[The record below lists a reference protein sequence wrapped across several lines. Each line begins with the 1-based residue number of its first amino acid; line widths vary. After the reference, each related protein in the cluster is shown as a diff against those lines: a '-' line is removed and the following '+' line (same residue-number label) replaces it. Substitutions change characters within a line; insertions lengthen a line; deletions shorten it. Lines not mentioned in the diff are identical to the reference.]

1 MFPLKEFALKNEL
14 LVAAHR
20 GSSGTAPENTISSI
34 EEALKIGAEFIEIDV
49 QLTKDKYPVVYHD
62 FIIQALKKPINELN
76 YDEIRKLDV
85 GSKFNSDF
93 SGESIPLLDYI
104 IEIAKGKAYILLEVK
119 ANSNFILDDFVHIL
133 NVVKK
138 HNYEQFTIFTSFR
151 FELLKKIKEI
161 DNSLITAAL
170 KHYNDPRLPSE
181 IVRELN
187 CEAFFCSIVEINKEI
202 SDDAQKNNIILGCY
216 PIDNINEL
224 NYIKQFHV
232 NAIASNFPELML
244 NEIRKS

>member
-20 GSSGTAPENTISSI
+20 GSSGTATENTISSI
-34 EEALKIGAEFIEIDV
+34 EEAIRIGAEFIEIDV
-49 QLTKDKYPVVYHD
+49 QLTKDKLPVVYHD
-62 FIIQALKKPINELN
+62 FIIQALKKPINELY
-76 YDEIRKLDV
+76 YDEIKRLDI

-93 SGESIPLLDYI
+93 SGENIPLLDEI
-104 IEIAKGKAYILLEVK
+104 IDKTKGKAYILLEVK
-119 ANSNFILDDFVHIL
+119 ANSNFVTDDFINIL

-138 HNYEQFTIFTSFR
+138 FNYEQFTIFTSFR

-161 DNSLITAAL
+161 DNNLITAAL
-170 KHYNDPRLPSE
+170 KHYNDPRLPSV
-181 IVRELN
+181 IVKELN
-187 CEAFFCSIVEINKEI
+187 CEAFFCSILEINSDI
-202 SDDAQKNNIILGCY
+202 SEDAHKNNIILGCY
-216 PIDNINEL
+216 PVDTIEEL

-244 NEIRKS
+244 NEIRNC

>member
-34 EEALKIGAEFIEIDV
+34 EEAIKIGAEFIEIDV

-62 FIIQALKKPINELN
+62 FIIPTFKKAINDLLYEDIL
-76 YDEIRKLDV
+76 RLDI
-85 GSKFNSDF
+85 GSKFHTNF
-93 SGESIPLLDYI
+93 SGESIPLLDDI
-104 IEIAKGKAYILLEVK
+104 FELVKNKAYLLLEIK
-119 ANSNFILDDFVHIL
+119 ANSTFLIDNLFNILS
-133 NVVKK
+133 VVNK

-161 DNSLITAAL
+161 DSNLITAAL
-170 KHYNDPRLPSE
+170 KHYNDPRLPSV
-181 IVRELN
+181 IVKELN
-187 CEAFFCSIVEINKEI
+187 CEAFFCSILEINSDI
-202 SDDAQKNNIILGCY
+202 SEDAHKNNIILGCY
-216 PIDNINEL
+216 PVDTIEEL